1 VSGAVLT
8 LVAERTEVA
17 RRDAAAHP
25 YRRPFVEH
33 LASAVRSSGRR
44 AIFVEG
50 PRRVG
55 KSIALAQLVDDLLAE
70 GAAAHY
76 CALDDLRIAGTSV
89 RDVVSA
95 IEATI
100 EGRAWLVLDEIHVD
114 PDWSRALKTAVD
126 RGGPLRIIAASS
138 CASVLADGARTDLL
152 GRTERLRA
160 EPMSLPEW
168 RAFRRAH
175 GIPIASSAA
184 DRSRELDAY
193 LRCGG
198 FPEHASATDLLR
210 VHRRLREDVADRAI
224 ADDVA
229 RLLALRNLDG
239 PRRLL
244 DYSIEHSG
252 RRLSKQEAAEVSGG
266 SVPATQ
272 SWLRGLLDTG
282 LIWELPPFSSG
293 KRTRAQPKLYAVDP
307 GLVAACARPLAPP
320 TLRGRLMETAV
331 AQALRIHAASQS
343 ADLSFYEKS
352 GGGEADFVLE
362 TPRGRIVLEVT
373 EGDGSK
379 KTTAA
384 FFKRADTLGAKWAG
398 IATAGLAADSYTSR
412 SSDRPVPIVPIQDLL
427 LALAGEMELPW

>member
-1 VSGAVLT
+1 MSDTIRA

-25 YRRPFVEH
+25 FRRPFVER

-44 AIFVEG
+44 AIVVEG

-55 KSIALAQLVDDLLAE
+55 KSIALAQLVEDLHSE
-70 GAAAHY
+70 GAPAHY

-89 RDVVSA
+89 LDVVSA
-95 IEATI
+95 LEATT

-114 PDWSRALKTAVD
+114 PDWSRALKTVVD

-138 CASVLADGARTDLL
+138 CASILADGARTDLL

-160 EPMSLPEW
+160 EPMSLAEW
-168 RAFRRAH
+168 RAFRKAH

-184 DRSRELDAY
+184 DRSRELDSY

-210 VHRRLREDVADRAI
+210 VHRHLREDVADRAI

-229 RLLALRNLDG
+229 RVLALRNPDG

-252 RRLSKQEAAEVSGG
+252 RRLSMQEAAEVSGG

-282 LIWELPPFSSG
+282 LIWELPPYSSR

-307 GLVAACARPLAPP
+307 GLVAACARPLSPP

-331 AQALRIHAASQS
+331 AQALRIYAASQG
-343 ADLSFYEKS
+343 ADVSFYEKS
-352 GGGEADFVLE
+352 ARGEADFVLE
-362 TPRGRIVLEVT
+362 TQRGRVVLEVT
-373 EGDGSK
+373 EGDGGK
-379 KTTAA
+379 KTTTA
-384 FFKRADTLGAKWAG
+384 FFKRAETLHAIWAG
-398 IATAGLAADSYTSR
+398 IATSGIAATSYSSR
-412 SSDRPVPIVPIQDLL
+412 SSDRSIPIVPIQNLL
-427 LALAGEMELPW
+427 LSLAGEMELPW